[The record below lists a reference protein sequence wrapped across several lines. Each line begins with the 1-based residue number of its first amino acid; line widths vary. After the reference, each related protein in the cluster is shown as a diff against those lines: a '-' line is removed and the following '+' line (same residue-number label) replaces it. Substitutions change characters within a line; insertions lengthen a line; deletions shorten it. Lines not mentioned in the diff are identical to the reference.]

1 MAAAA
6 EERISALMSGE
17 GASSLAAAVALFG
30 THDQGKNETLSKTRV
45 WGFGEKM
52 LPCFRATTELSA
64 EPRWGYEKSS
74 WKTVSGSALDAN
86 GNTLTDPSGKQYTWD
101 FENRLMQAV
110 VPGTGTTTFRY
121 DPFGRRIQKSGPLGT
136 TNYLYDGRG
145 ARANIIE
152 EVDPNGSVL
161 ARYSQGTL
169 VDEPLAELRGSTISY
184 YEADDQGSVTSLSNS
199 AGTLANTYTYDSFG
213 RLTASTGT
221 FTNPFQY
228 TGREFD
234 PETDSFFYRA
244 RYYDPNAGR
253 FTGEDP
259 IQFSGGVNFYAY
271 VRNSP
276 LNYLDPTGMSRT
288 PWKNVSTR
296 PCNIDEYVKCED
308 MCGSRGVESC
318 EVQIVYKLVRWKGKS
333 EWRWV
338 DSNMSCSCNEPKSLC
353 RKTAEVLSWATLL
366 ALAEEYGWVLAF

>member
-1 MAAAA
+1 
-6 EERISALMSGE
+6 
-17 GASSLAAAVALFG
+17 
-30 THDQGKNETLSKTRV
+30 
-45 WGFGEKM
+45 M

-338 DSNMSCSCNEPKSLC
+338 DSNMSCSCNEPKSQC
-353 RKTAEVLSWATLL
+353 RKTVEVLSWATLL